1 MDKLSRKDFLKRAG
15 ILGFSAVA
23 ATSFLAS
30 CGSEPESSN
39 SGGATPPPPPPPTA
53 KPKPSAA
60 DDVECTDLNKDL
72 TEADLSTRNSLKY
85 VPKTEKEDQNCLNC
99 QFYQPD
105 KFDGSCGGCQLF
117 VNGAVNPNGW
127 CLSWTAKQG

>member
-1 MDKLSRKDFLKRAG
+1 MDKLSRKDFIKRAG

-23 ATSFLAS
+23 AASFLAS
-30 CGSEPESSN
+30 CGGSEPESSN
-39 SGGATPPPPPPPTA
+39 SGGATPPPPPAP
-53 KPKPSAA
+53 KPKPSAVDEA
-60 DDVECTDLNKDL
+60 ECTSLNKDL

-85 VPKTEKEDQNCLNC
+85 VAKSEKQDQNCTNC

-117 VNGAVNPNGW
+117 VNGAVHPNGW
-127 CLSWTAKQG
+127 CLSWSAIQG